1 MPETDFNLPDVIAE
15 IFRENKKSFM
25 TLKQAVFHMPAQAK
39 REAGIFGLT
48 NAAEIQK
55 IIEPQLENKYVFH
68 RRGTFIFILEPKAHE
83 EFILDTLEKR
93 AQTPKNIARFTPFS
107 KKECSELIAE
117 LVNQGR
123 LTVKVDDDLQ
133 ARIYPNKNQNA
144 PAPSQ
149 QPEVQNEKDEKIEK
163 QESPERNEK
172 NEKNEGHEKNT
183 KYAEYTVE
191 NFRNAF
197 HSLDNGRIF
206 VKISDLR
213 KTLGWPRN
221 IFDSALK
228 QLRDVSLIQLH
239 TGDASLMTPE
249 EINDCF
255 VDENNFR
262 MGTVTWHG
270 R

>member
-1 MPETDFNLPDVIAE
+1 MPETNLHLPDVIAE

-48 NAAEIQK
+48 NAAEIQR
-55 IIEPQLENKYVFH
+55 IIEPMLENKYVFH

-83 EFILDTLEKR
+83 EFILNTLEKK

-107 KKECSELIAE
+107 KKECSELIAG
-117 LVNQGR
+117 LVSQGR
-123 LTVKVDDDLQ
+123 LTVKVDEDLQ
-133 ARIYPNKNQNA
+133 TRIYPNKNQNA
-144 PAPSQ
+144 HIGSQ
-149 QPEVQNEKDEKIEK
+149 QPEVQAEKAEKEEKIEK
-163 QESPERNEK
+163 PEK
-172 NEKNEGHEKNT
+172 HEKNT

-221 IFDSALK
+221 IFDSALR
-228 QLRDVSLIQLH
+228 QLRDAKLIQLH
-239 TGDASLMTPE
+239 AGDASLMTPE
-249 EINDCF
+249 EVKDCF
-255 VDENNFR
+255 TDENNFR

>member
-1 MPETDFNLPDVIAE
+1 MPETNLHLPDVIAE
-15 IFRENKKSFM
+15 IFRENKKNFM
-25 TLKQAVFHMPAQAK
+25 TLKQAVLHMPAQAK

-48 NAAEIQK
+48 NAAEIQR
-55 IIEPQLENKYVFH
+55 IIGPMLGNKYVFH
-68 RRGTFIFILEPKAHE
+68 RRGTFIYIMEPRAHE
-83 EFILDTLEKR
+83 EFILDTLEKK

-107 KKECSELIAE
+107 KKECSDLIGE
-117 LVNQGR
+117 LVSQGR
-123 LTVKVDDDLQ
+123 LTVKVDEDLQ
-133 ARIYPNKNQNA
+133 ARIYPNKNAMAAGQK
-144 PAPSQ
+144 
-149 QPEVQNEKDEKIEK
+149 PEKEEKTEK
-163 QESPERNEK
+163 PERP
-172 NEKNEGHEKNT
+172 EKNT

-221 IFDSALK
+221 IFDSAIR
-228 QLRDVSLIQLH
+228 QLRDAKLIQLH
-239 TGDASLMTPE
+239 AGDASLMTPE
-249 EINDCF
+249 EVNDCF
-255 VDENNFR
+255 TDENNFR

>member
-1 MPETDFNLPDVIAE
+1 MPETNLHLPDVIAE

-48 NAAEIQK
+48 NAAEIQR
-55 IIEPQLENKYVFH
+55 IIEPMLENKYVFH

-83 EFILDTLEKR
+83 EFILNTLEKK

-107 KKECSELIAE
+107 KKECSELIAG
-117 LVNQGR
+117 LVSQGR
-123 LTVKVDDDLQ
+123 LTVKVDEDLQ
-133 ARIYPNKNQNA
+133 TRIYPNKNQNA
-144 PAPSQ
+144 HAGNQ
-149 QPEVQNEKDEKIEK
+149 QPEVQAEKDEKIEK
-163 QESPERNEK
+163 PEKPERNEK
-172 NEKNEGHEKNT
+172 NERHEKNT

-191 NFRNAF
+191 NFRNA
-197 HSLDNGRIF
+197 
-206 VKISDLR
+206 DLR

-221 IFDSALK
+221 IFDSALR
-228 QLRDVSLIQLH
+228 QLRDAKLIQLH
-239 TGDASLMTPE
+239 AGDASLMTPE
-249 EINDCF
+249 EVKDCF
-255 VDENNFR
+255 TDENNFR